1 MLCPPSVLCA
11 GREFH
16 WWGWPP
22 CSRCHHWI
30 VQRTWSNRYPQKCS
44 SSNLPLSNLCFLG
57 ACKVLAVARCST
69 MALIISSKK
78 NQEQSVT
85 SFLVWS
91 LDKVSCRASCSWTS
105 FPRLVLPSAA
115 SAPRSPPG
123 YQWYNLSFFWHF
135 IFRLHPLKVHIDLP
149 TIAIMW
155 YHCPFQFKY
164 KDFIICLYR
173 KYTCCYHN
181 TILSLQY
188 YWIQMASMNSI
199 YRTICPR

>member
-1 MLCPPSVLCA
+1 MLSPPSVLCA

-30 VQRTWSNRYPQKCS
+30 VQRTWSNRYPQRCS

-57 ACKVLAVARCST
+57 ACNVFAVARCST

-91 LDKVSCRASCSWTS
+91 LDKVSCKASCSWTS

-123 YQWYNLSFFWHF
+123 IISHSLALHFQIAPNESSYSSTYNCDHVIPLPFPIQVQGFHHLF
-135 IFRLHPLKVHIDLP
+135 ISEIYKLLP
-149 TIAIMW
+149 
-155 YHCPFQFKY
+155 
-164 KDFIICLYR
+164 
-173 KYTCCYHN
+173 
-181 TILSLQY
+181 
-188 YWIQMASMNSI
+188 
-199 YRTICPR
+199 

>member
-1 MLCPPSVLCA
+1 MLSPPSVLCA

-22 CSRCHHWI
+22 CSRCHRWI
-30 VQRTWSNRYPQKCS
+30 VQRTWINRYPQRCS
-44 SSNLPLSNLCFLG
+44 SSSLPLTNLCFLG
-57 ACKVLAVARCST
+57 ACNVFAVARCST

-123 YQWYNLSFFWHF
+123 IISHFFGTSSSDCTQSEF
-135 IFRLHPLKVHIDLP
+135 ILLYLP
-149 TIAIMW
+149 WQSCDTT
-155 YHCPFQFKY
+155 CLFQSKY

-173 KYTCCYHN
+173 KYTGCYHII
-181 TILSLQY
+181 TSLLLR
-188 YWIQMASMNSI
+188 NSK
-199 YRTICPR
+199 RQ